1 MTQIKLYGYAT
12 SPYVRKVGCFLYYKQ
27 LDFEFVPV
35 SPLNAAEALEFSGGT
50 SVPVLTI
57 DGESR
62 RDSSP
67 LGHWLDECFPERPLC
82 PAEHRDKILQID
94 EWVSNTFLL
103 SIFRGAIDGK
113 VDLQYRYRFWRLA
126 ALVSAHTPMP
136 EQVRH
141 LWPDF
146 VANAPFIK
154 AMGEQMDLNEPAADM
169 AMRIGMELAAH
180 IGEGPYMGALET
192 PSMLDLAVFP
202 QLVFGVMFGLEDQ
215 LSAGRHPVIKAWIK
229 RMAAHLPAN
238 PTLVADTIQVM
249 SLNEALAALDRAS
262 LA

>member
-1 MTQIKLYGYAT
+1 MTDIKLYGYAT

-35 SPLNAAEALEFSGGT
+35 SPLNAAEVLEFSGGT
-50 SVPVLTI
+50 SVPVLVI
-57 DGESR
+57 DGEAR

-67 LGHWLDECFPERPLC
+67 LGHWLDERFPERPLC
-82 PAEHRDKILQID
+82 PAEHSDKIRSID
-94 EWVSNTFLL
+94 DWVSNTFLM
-103 SIFRGAIDGK
+103 SIFRGAIDGE
-113 VDLQYRYRFWRLA
+113 VNLQYRYRFWRLA

-154 AMGEQMDLNEPAADM
+154 AMGEHMDLTESAHDM
-169 AMRIGMELAAH
+169 TMRIGMELAAH
-180 IGEGPYMGALET
+180 IGDGPYMGGLGQPT
-192 PSMLDLAVFP
+192 MLDLAVFP

-215 LSAGRHPVIKAWIK
+215 LSAARHPVLRGWIE
-229 RMAAHLPAN
+229 RMCEHLPAN
-238 PTLVADTIQVM
+238 PTLVADAMQVI
-249 SLNEALAALDRAS
+249 SIKDALAQLDAK
-262 LA
+262 